1 MGGTTQV
8 VTNWG
13 EIHLPC
19 PKLININVR
28 CLVRHLKASLWGLMA
43 VAGRD
48 VAGGVGGQTHF
59 VWKFWVVPKGPC
71 EQKLSWISWPSNIPW
86 GKVWVSEGLFKTRE
100 GRGWGDQWFFEQY
113 KKKVILVQVG
123 CPTQPYSRE
132 CVDWLFPSTEQ
143 RQLADIFDSSS
154 TNLFKYEILF
164 RHKIQT
170 KFLALKV
177 ISLTFILIE
186 PCNGLQD

>member
-1 MGGTTQV
+1 MKGTCDYKITTGQKMPPPPRSKSKVKSCLELFKIRGG
-8 VTNWG
+8 
-13 EIHLPC
+13 
-19 PKLININVR
+19 
-28 CLVRHLKASLWGLMA
+28 
-43 VAGRD
+43 
-48 VAGGVGGQTHF
+48 GGQTHF
-59 VWKFWVVPKGPC
+59 VWKFCVAPKGSC
-71 EQKLSWISWPSNIPW
+71 EQKLSWIPWPSNIPW
-86 GKVWVSEGLFKTRE
+86 GKVWVSEDLFKTR
-100 GRGWGDQWFFEQY
+100 GGGDQRLFEQY
-113 KKKVILVQVG
+113 KETEILVQVS

-177 ISLTFILIE
+177 ISSTFILIE
-186 PCNGLQD
+186 LCNGLQD